1 MPESV
6 FGLPVHPL
14 AVHATVVLVPL
25 AALALLAHVL
35 VPAARR
41 RLGVVTPVLA
51 LVALVLV
58 PISTASGEDLE
69 HRLPESPLIERH
81 AALADG
87 MLPWA
92 LALAVMA
99 VAVYALDRARLRAG
113 DGVQRAGRPRGGL
126 AARRWVGLLATVL
139 AVVAVAGIG
148 QQVVRVGHSG
158 ATATW
163 SEVPGARSGPNGSGG
178 DQD

>member
-41 RLGVVTPVLA
+41 RLGVVTPGLA
-51 LVALVLV
+51 VVALVLV
-58 PISTASGEDLE
+58 PISTQSGEDLE
-69 HRLPESPLIERH
+69 HRMPESALIERH
-81 AALADG
+81 AQLADG

-92 LALAVMA
+92 LALAV
-99 VAVYALDRARLRAG
+99 VAVGVYLVGRRQERRPDAEGTAG
-113 DGVQRAGRPRGGL
+113 DAATWAGPRW
-126 AARRWVGLLATVL
+126 AQVLATVL
-139 AVVAVAGIG
+139 AVVAVVGLV
-148 QQVVRVGHSG
+148 QQVVRVGHAG

-163 SEVPGARSGPNGSGG
+163 SDVPAAQPGAGG
-178 DQD
+178 NRDGDD